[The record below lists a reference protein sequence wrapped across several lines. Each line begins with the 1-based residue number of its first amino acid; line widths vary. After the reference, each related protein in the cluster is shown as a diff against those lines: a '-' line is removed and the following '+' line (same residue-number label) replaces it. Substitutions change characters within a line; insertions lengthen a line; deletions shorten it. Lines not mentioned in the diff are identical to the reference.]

1 MSSKKRIITSWGRT
15 SYISDAQIID
25 LKSFVSRP
33 ESFPGG
39 VIPIGL
45 GRSYGDSRINEKG
58 SHLDFS
64 KNTLITIDP
73 HTQVAH
79 CGSGASIGQ
88 LEETAL
94 KNNLFPY
101 VVPGTKNVTI
111 GGAIASDI
119 HGKSH
124 FYRGS
129 FGNWILSLRLLKSNL
144 EVVDLYPEGETSDFF
159 WATVGGMGLTGAI
172 ISAEIQLMRV
182 YSRFLSQH
190 IQKASKID
198 EVIQLLVDLD
208 GKYEYTV
215 AWLDTSANQNNGRG
229 IVSVA
234 NHRPVIEE
242 KKTEIRLKRLKTFRL
257 PDTFP
262 STSINR
268 FTTSLFNSLWFHKPI
283 NNDIIDLRRF
293 FHPLDGIQNWNVMYG
308 RKGFIQYQFVVPEK
322 HVEFI
327 KVFLD
332 ILKANSLTSPL
343 TVLKRFGEGNAGF
356 LSFPIEGWTISVDL
370 PFHNKKCL
378 EILDSVD
385 LMVAELG
392 GRVYLSKD
400 SRLSSEAFKE
410 MYENHKD
417 WISIKKAMDPDN
429 LWQSNQGR
437 RLGLC

>member
-1 MSSKKRIITSWGRT
+1 MFSKKRIITSWGRT

-33 ESFPGG
+33 ESFRGG

-58 SHLDFS
+58 THLDFS
-64 KNTLITIDP
+64 KNTLITIDS

-79 CGSGASIGQ
+79 CSSGASIGQ
-88 LEETAL
+88 LEEIAL

-129 FGNWILSLRLLKSNL
+129 FGNWILSIRLLKSNL
-144 EVVDLYPEGETSDFF
+144 EVVDLYPEGETSAFF

-182 YSRFLSQH
+182 SSRFLSQH
-190 IQKASKID
+190 SQKASNID

-208 GKYEYTV
+208 GKYEYSV

-229 IVSVA
+229 IASAA
-234 NHRPVIEE
+234 NHSPVIEE
-242 KKTEIRLKRLKTFRL
+242 KNTEIKLKRLKTFRL

-343 TVLKRFGEGNAGF
+343 TVLKRFGRGNAGF

-378 EILDSVD
+378 KTLDSVD

-400 SRLSSEAFKE
+400 SRLSSDVFKG

-417 WISIKKAMDPDN
+417 WILIKKAMDPDN

>member
-33 ESFPGG
+33 ESFRGG

-58 SHLDFS
+58 THLDFS
-64 KNTLITIDP
+64 KNTFITINP
-73 HTQVAH
+73 HTQVAY

-88 LEETAL
+88 LEEIAL

-129 FGNWILSLRLLKSNL
+129 FGNWILSIRLLKSNL
-144 EVVDLYPEGETSDFF
+144 EVVDLYPEGETSAFF

-182 YSRFLSQH
+182 SSRFLSQH
-190 IQKASKID
+190 GQKASNID

-208 GKYEYTV
+208 RKYEYTV

-229 IVSVA
+229 IASAA
-234 NHRPVIEE
+234 NHSPVIEE
-242 KKTEIRLKRLKTFRL
+242 KNSEVKLKRLKSFRL

-283 NNDIIDLRRF
+283 NKDIIDLRRF

-343 TVLKRFGEGNAGF
+343 TVLKRFGRGNAGF

-378 EILDSVD
+378 KTLESLD

-400 SRLSSEAFKE
+400 SRLSGEAFKG

-417 WISIKKAMDPDN
+417 WILIKKAMDPDN